1 MSVIEMHSSWLA
13 INSIVGCPNSCKYCL
28 LQATNDNNCFPR
40 QLVSPKE
47 AVNQL
52 LEYKYYDKDIPLC
65 LLPNTDV
72 FVNPKNIEY
81 LLDLLQELENQNV
94 KNDLIIITKCN
105 ITDNVIK
112 KVKKIKEKGQNVVFY
127 ISYSGL
133 GKDIEPRIS
142 EEILQNNFK
151 KLKEN
156 NIDVI
161 HYFRPFLPQ
170 NSDPKRIEEILNFV
184 NKYTDVSV
192 TTGLAL
198 IETFIDKI
206 ECWSEVKENRE
217 LCLKANCVWPESAWN
232 YFNEDYSH
240 KQQVF
245 QTNTC
250 GLNTKL
256 KRPSTQ
262 YYGTEECLNYNHCS
276 KAQRERCKL
285 AHQELKK
292 ELIKEKC
299 LILLTKLGFDTES
312 IEFNFDKFGSLE
324 LRNIDLKISD
334 ASYLSYK
341 LGVKVY
347 ISTNNIVSNTY
358 NSTLNGAKPLVLKA
372 GECNGKCN

>member
-13 INSIVGCPNSCKYCL
+13 INSIVGCPNGCKYCL
-28 LQATNDNNCFPR
+28 LQATNNNNCFPR

-81 LLDLLQELENQNV
+81 LLDLLQELENQNI

-112 KVKKIKEKGQNVVFY
+112 KVNKIKEKGQNVVFY

-206 ECWSEVKENRE
+206 ECWNEVKVNRE

-276 KAQRERCKL
+276 KEQRERCKL

-299 LILLTKLGFDTES
+299 LILLTKLGFNTES

-347 ISTNNIVSNTY
+347 ISTNKIVSNTY
-358 NSTLNGAKPLVLKA
+358 NSTLNGAKPLVLKV
-372 GECNGKCN
+372 GGCNGKCN

>member
-13 INSIVGCPNSCKYCL
+13 INSIVGCPNGCKYCL

-40 QLVSPKE
+40 QLVSRKE

-81 LLDLLQELENQNV
+81 LLDLLQELENQNI

-105 ITDNVIK
+105 ITDSVIK
-112 KVKKIKEKGQNVVFY
+112 KVNKIKEKGQNVVFY

-206 ECWSEVKENRE
+206 ECWNEVKVNRE

-276 KAQRERCKL
+276 KEQRERCKL

-299 LILLTKLGFDTES
+299 LILLTKLGFNTES
-312 IEFNFDKFGSLE
+312 VEFNFDKFGSLE
-324 LRNIDLKISD
+324 LKNIDLKISD

-358 NSTLNGAKPLVLKA
+358 NSTLNGAKPLVLKV
-372 GECNGKCN
+372 GGCNGNNN

>member
-13 INSIVGCPNSCKYCL
+13 INSIVGCPNGCKYCL

-81 LLDLLQELENQNV
+81 LLDLLQELENQNI

-105 ITDNVIK
+105 ITDSVIK
-112 KVKKIKEKGQNVVFY
+112 KVNKIKEKGQNVVFY

-170 NSDPKRIEEILNFV
+170 NSDSKRIEEILNFV

-206 ECWSEVKENRE
+206 ECWNEVKVNRE

-276 KAQRERCKL
+276 KEQRERCKL

-299 LILLTKLGFDTES
+299 LILLTKLGFNTES
-312 IEFNFDKFGSLE
+312 VEFNFDKFGSLE
-324 LRNIDLKISD
+324 LKNIDLKISD

-358 NSTLNGAKPLVLKA
+358 NSTLNGAKPLVLNV
-372 GECNGKCN
+372 GGCNGNNN

>member
-13 INSIVGCPNSCKYCL
+13 INSIVGCPNGCKYCL
-28 LQATNDNNCFPR
+28 LQATNDSNCFPR

-72 FVNPKNIEY
+72 FVNSKNIEY
-81 LLDLLQELENQNV
+81 LLDLLQELENQNI

-112 KVKKIKEKGQNVVFY
+112 KVNKIKEKGQNVVFY

-206 ECWSEVKENRE
+206 ECWNEVKVNRE

-276 KAQRERCKL
+276 KEQRERCKL

-299 LILLTKLGFDTES
+299 LILLTKLGFNTES

-347 ISTNNIVSNTY
+347 ISTNKIVSNTY
-358 NSTLNGAKPLVLKA
+358 NSTLNGAKPLVLKV
-372 GECNGKCN
+372 GGCNGKCN

>member
-13 INSIVGCPNSCKYCL
+13 INSIVGCPNGCKYCL

-40 QLVSPKE
+40 QLLFPKE

-81 LLDLLQELENQNV
+81 LLDLLQELENQNI

-105 ITDNVIK
+105 ITDSVIK
-112 KVKKIKEKGQNVVFY
+112 KVNKIKEKGQNVVFY

-206 ECWSEVKENRE
+206 ECWNEVKVNRE

-276 KAQRERCKL
+276 KEQRERCKL

-299 LILLTKLGFDTES
+299 LILLTKLGFNTES
-312 IEFNFDKFGSLE
+312 VEFNFDKFGSLE
-324 LRNIDLKISD
+324 LKNIDLKISD

-358 NSTLNGAKPLVLKA
+358 NSTLNGAKPLVLKV
-372 GECNGKCN
+372 GGCNGNNN

>member
-13 INSIVGCPNSCKYCL
+13 INSIVGCPNGCKYCL
-28 LQATNDNNCFPR
+28 LQATNDNNC
-40 QLVSPKE
+40 LPKE
-47 AVNQL
+47 LATPKESVKQL

-72 FVNPKNIEY
+72 FVNPKNTKY
-81 LLDLLQELENQNV
+81 LLELLDELDKNNI
-94 KNDLIIITKCN
+94 KNDLIIITKCR
-105 ITDNVIK
+105 ITDEVID
-112 KVKKIKEKGQNVVFY
+112 KVKYLKLKGQNVIFY

-142 EEILQNNFK
+142 EQVLKDNFK

-170 NSDPKRIEEILNFV
+170 NADPKKIKEILDFV
-184 NKYTDVSV
+184 NQYTDISV

-206 ECWSEVKENRE
+206 DCWDEIKKNKEAS
-217 LCLKANCVWPESAWN
+217 LKANCVWPESAWN
-232 YFNEDYSH
+232 YFNNNYSH
-240 KQQVF
+240 SQQVF

-250 GLNTKL
+250 GLNAKL
-256 KRPSTQ
+256 NRPSTQ
-262 YYGTEECLNYNHCS
+262 YYGTEECLKYNHCS
-276 KAQRERCKL
+276 KEQRERCRL
-285 AHQELKK
+285 AHQKLDEQLVILK
-292 ELIKEKC
+292 C
-299 LILLTKLGFDTES
+299 FSLLEKLGFD
-312 IEFNFDKFGSLE
+312 IQKVGYHFDEYGSLE
-324 LRNIDLKISD
+324 LKNIDLKISD

-347 ISTNNIVSNTY
+347 ITTNDIVKDTY
-358 NSTLNGAKPLVLKA
+358 NSTLNGAKPLVLKV
-372 GECNGKCN
+372 GDNK

>member
-13 INSIVGCPNSCKYCL
+13 INSIVGCPNGCKYCL

-81 LLDLLQELENQNV
+81 LLDLLQELENQNI

-105 ITDNVIK
+105 ITDSVIK
-112 KVKKIKEKGQNVVFY
+112 KVNKIKEKGQNVVFY

-161 HYFRPFLPQ
+161 HYFRPFLTQ

-206 ECWSEVKENRE
+206 ECWNEVKVNRE

-276 KAQRERCKL
+276 KEQRERCKL

-299 LILLTKLGFDTES
+299 LILLTKLGFNTES
-312 IEFNFDKFGSLE
+312 VEFNFDKFGSLE
-324 LRNIDLKISD
+324 LKNIDLKISD

-358 NSTLNGAKPLVLKA
+358 NSTLNGAKPLVLKV
-372 GECNGKCN
+372 GGCNGNNN

>member
-13 INSIVGCPNSCKYCL
+13 INSIVGCPNGCKYCL

-142 EEILQNNFK
+142 EKILQNNFK

-184 NKYTDVSV
+184 NKHTDVSV

-206 ECWSEVKENRE
+206 ECWGEVKENRE

-276 KAQRERCKL
+276 KEQRERCKL

-299 LILLTKLGFDTES
+299 LILLTKLGFNTES

-347 ISTNNIVSNTY
+347 ISTNKIVSNTY
-358 NSTLNGAKPLVLKA
+358 NSTLNGAKPLVLKV
-372 GECNGKCN
+372 GGCNEKCN

>member
-13 INSIVGCPNSCKYCL
+13 INSIVGCPNGCKYCL

-170 NSDPKRIEEILNFV
+170 NSDSKRIEEILNFV

-206 ECWSEVKENRE
+206 ECWDEVKENRE

-276 KAQRERCKL
+276 KEQRERCKL

-299 LILLTKLGFDTES
+299 LILLTKLGFNTES

-358 NSTLNGAKPLVLKA
+358 NSTLNGAKPLVLKE

>member
-13 INSIVGCPNSCKYCL
+13 INSIVGCPNGCKYCL
-28 LQATNDNNCFPR
+28 LQATNDNNC
-40 QLVSPKE
+40 LPKE
-47 AVNQL
+47 LATPKESVKQL

-72 FVNPKNIEY
+72 FVNPKNTKY
-81 LLDLLQELENQNV
+81 LLELLDELDKNNI
-94 KNDLIIITKCN
+94 KNDLIIITKCR
-105 ITDNVIK
+105 ITDEVID
-112 KVKKIKEKGQNVVFY
+112 KVKYLKLKGQNVIFY

-142 EEILQNNFK
+142 EQVLKDNFK

-170 NSDPKRIEEILNFV
+170 NADPKKIKEILDFV
-184 NKYTDVSV
+184 NQYTDISV

-206 ECWSEVKENRE
+206 DCWDEIKKNKEAS
-217 LCLKANCVWPESAWN
+217 LKANCVWPESAWN
-232 YFNEDYSH
+232 YFNNNYSH
-240 KQQVF
+240 SQQVF

-250 GLNTKL
+250 GLNAKL
-256 KRPSTQ
+256 NRPSTQ
-262 YYGTEECLNYNHCS
+262 YYGTEECLKYNHCS
-276 KAQRERCKL
+276 KEQRERCRL
-285 AHQELKK
+285 AHQKLDEQLVILK
-292 ELIKEKC
+292 C
-299 LILLTKLGFDTES
+299 FSLLEKLGFD
-312 IEFNFDKFGSLE
+312 IQKVGYHFDEYGSLE
-324 LRNIDLKISD
+324 LKNIDLKISD

-347 ISTNNIVSNTY
+347 ITTNDIVKDTY
-358 NSTLNGAKPLVLKA
+358 NSTLNGAKPLVLKV
-372 GECNGKCN
+372 GGNK

>member
-13 INSIVGCPNSCKYCL
+13 INSIVGCPNGCKYCL

-81 LLDLLQELENQNV
+81 LLDLLQELENQNI

-105 ITDNVIK
+105 ITDSVIK
-112 KVKKIKEKGQNVVFY
+112 KVNKIKEKGQNVVFY

-170 NSDPKRIEEILNFV
+170 NSDSKRIEEILNFV

-206 ECWSEVKENRE
+206 ECWNEVKVNRE

-276 KAQRERCKL
+276 KEQRERCKL

-299 LILLTKLGFDTES
+299 LILLTKLGFNTES
-312 IEFNFDKFGSLE
+312 VEFNFDKFGSLE
-324 LRNIDLKISD
+324 LKNIDLKISD

-358 NSTLNGAKPLVLKA
+358 NSTLNGAKPLVLKV
-372 GECNGKCN
+372 GGCNGNNN

>member
-13 INSIVGCPNSCKYCL
+13 INSIVGCPNGCKYCL

-81 LLDLLQELENQNV
+81 LLDLLQELENQNI

-112 KVKKIKEKGQNVVFY
+112 KVNKIKEKGQNVVFY

-206 ECWSEVKENRE
+206 ECWNEVKVNRE

-276 KAQRERCKL
+276 KEQRERCKL

-299 LILLTKLGFDTES
+299 LILLTKLGFNTES

-324 LRNIDLKISD
+324 LRNINLKISD

-347 ISTNNIVSNTY
+347 ISTNKIVSNTY
-358 NSTLNGAKPLVLKA
+358 NSTLNGAKPLVLKV
-372 GECNGKCN
+372 GGCNGKCN

>member
-13 INSIVGCPNSCKYCL
+13 INSIVGCPNGCKYCL

-81 LLDLLQELENQNV
+81 LLDLLQELENQNI

-112 KVKKIKEKGQNVVFY
+112 KVNKIKEKGQNVVFY

-206 ECWSEVKENRE
+206 ECWNEVKVNRE

-276 KAQRERCKL
+276 KEQRERCKL

-299 LILLTKLGFDTES
+299 LILLTKLGFNTES

-347 ISTNNIVSNTY
+347 ISTNKIVSNTY
-358 NSTLNGAKPLVLKA
+358 NSTLNGAKPLVLKV
-372 GECNGKCN
+372 GGCNGKCN

>member
-13 INSIVGCPNSCKYCL
+13 INSIVGCPNGCKYCL

-52 LEYKYYDKDIPLC
+52 LKYKYYDKDIPLC

-206 ECWSEVKENRE
+206 ECWGEVKENRE

-276 KAQRERCKL
+276 KEQRERCKL

-299 LILLTKLGFDTES
+299 LILLTKLGFNTKS

>member
-13 INSIVGCPNSCKYCL
+13 INSIVGCPNGCKYCL

-81 LLDLLQELENQNV
+81 LLDLLQELENQNI

-105 ITDNVIK
+105 ITDSVIK
-112 KVKKIKEKGQNVVFY
+112 KVNKIKEKGQNVVFY

-206 ECWSEVKENRE
+206 ECWNEVKVNME

-276 KAQRERCKL
+276 KEQRERCKL

-299 LILLTKLGFDTES
+299 LILLTKLGFNTES
-312 IEFNFDKFGSLE
+312 VEFNFDKFGSLE
-324 LRNIDLKISD
+324 LKNIDLKISD

-358 NSTLNGAKPLVLKA
+358 NSTLNGAKPLVLKV
-372 GECNGKCN
+372 GGCNGNNN

>member
-13 INSIVGCPNSCKYCL
+13 INSIVGCPNGCKYCL

-206 ECWSEVKENRE
+206 ECWNEVKVNRE

-276 KAQRERCKL
+276 KEQRERCKL

-299 LILLTKLGFDTES
+299 LILLTKLGFNTES
-312 IEFNFDKFGSLE
+312 VEFNFDKFGSLE
-324 LRNIDLKISD
+324 LKNIDLKISD

-358 NSTLNGAKPLVLKA
+358 NSTLNGAKPLVLKV
-372 GECNGKCN
+372 GGCNGNNN

>member
-13 INSIVGCPNSCKYCL
+13 INSIVGCPNGCKYCL

-40 QLVSPKE
+40 QLLFPKE

-81 LLDLLQELENQNV
+81 LLDLLQELENQNI

-105 ITDNVIK
+105 ITDSVIK
-112 KVKKIKEKGQNVVFY
+112 KVNKIKEKGQNVVFY

-206 ECWSEVKENRE
+206 ECWNEVKVNRE

-262 YYGTEECLNYNHCS
+262 YYGIEECLNYNHCS
-276 KAQRERCKL
+276 KEQRERCKL

-299 LILLTKLGFDTES
+299 LILLTKLGFNTES
-312 IEFNFDKFGSLE
+312 VEFNFDKFGSLE
-324 LRNIDLKISD
+324 LKNIDLKISD

-358 NSTLNGAKPLVLKA
+358 NSTLNGAKPLVLKV
-372 GECNGKCN
+372 GGCNGNNN

>member
-13 INSIVGCPNSCKYCL
+13 INSIVGCPNGCKYCL
-28 LQATNDNNCFPR
+28 LQATNDNNC
-40 QLVSPKE
+40 LPKE
-47 AVNQL
+47 LATPKESVKQL

-72 FVNPKNIEY
+72 FVNPKNTKY
-81 LLDLLQELENQNV
+81 LLELLDELDKNNI
-94 KNDLIIITKCN
+94 KNDLIIITKCR
-105 ITDNVIK
+105 ITDEVID
-112 KVKKIKEKGQNVVFY
+112 KVKYLKLKGQNVIFY

-142 EEILQNNFK
+142 EQVLKDNFK

-170 NSDPKRIEEILNFV
+170 NADPKKIKEILDFV
-184 NKYTDVSV
+184 NQYTDVSV

-206 ECWSEVKENRE
+206 DCWDEIKKNKEAS
-217 LCLKANCVWPESAWN
+217 LKANCVWPESAWN
-232 YFNEDYSH
+232 YFNDNYSH
-240 KQQVF
+240 SQQVF

-256 KRPSTQ
+256 NRPSTQ
-262 YYGTEECLNYNHCS
+262 YYGTEECLKYNHCS
-276 KAQRERCKL
+276 KEQRKRCQL
-285 AHQELKK
+285 AHQKLDEQLVILK
-292 ELIKEKC
+292 C
-299 LILLTKLGFDTES
+299 SSLLEKLGFD
-312 IEFNFDKFGSLE
+312 IQKVGYHFDDYGSLE
-324 LRNIDLKISD
+324 LKNIDLKISD

-347 ISTNNIVSNTY
+347 ITTNDIVKDTY
-358 NSTLNGAKPLVLKA
+358 NSTLNGAKPLVLKV
-372 GECNGKCN
+372 GGNK

>member
-13 INSIVGCPNSCKYCL
+13 INSIVGCPNNCKYCL

-52 LEYKYYDKDIPLC
+52 LEYKYYDNDIPLC

-81 LLDLLQELENQNV
+81 LLDLLQEIENQNV

-112 KVKKIKEKGQNVVFY
+112 KVKEIKEKGQNIVFY

-133 GKDIEPRIS
+133 GKDIEPKIS
-142 EEILQNNFK
+142 EETLQNNFK

-170 NSDPKRIEEILNFV
+170 NSDPKRIEKILNFV

-206 ECWSEVKENRE
+206 ECWHEVKQNRE

-232 YFNEDYSH
+232 YFNKDYSH
-240 KQQVF
+240 KQQIF

-276 KAQRERCKL
+276 KEQRERCKL

-299 LILLTKLGFDTES
+299 LILLKKLGFNTENV
-312 IEFNFDKFGSLE
+312 EFNFDKFGSLE
-324 LRNIDLKISD
+324 LKNIDLKISD

-341 LGVKVY
+341 LGIKVY

-358 NSTLNGAKPLVLKA
+358 NSTLNGAKPLVLKV
-372 GECNGKCN
+372 GGCNGKCN